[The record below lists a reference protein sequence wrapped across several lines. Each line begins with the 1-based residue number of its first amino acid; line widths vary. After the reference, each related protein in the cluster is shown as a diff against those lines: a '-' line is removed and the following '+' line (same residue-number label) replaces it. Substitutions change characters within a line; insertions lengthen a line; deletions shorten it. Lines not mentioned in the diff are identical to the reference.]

1 MVEPVVIL
9 PARLRD
15 LFQHSIEIS
24 IWYLVFITA
33 MGILISNES
42 AGKRLTL
49 ALSRTPVRGG
59 NPPPKL
65 FFSLPPVSNL
75 RLSLGVSAW
84 PGAVL

>member
-1 MVEPVVIL
+1 MVEPVVIF

-33 MGILISNES
+33 MGDIDIKRVP
-42 AGKRLTL
+42 GKRLTL